1 MDVPVWQVIYEELKA
16 DYPDFEIISVAQDTG
31 GEADAGPIFD
41 AAEVSYTTIID
52 VNHHISALYNLV
64 NVPSGVWI
72 DEQGRIARI
81 NEGTYAKTHMNGAFG
96 TDEYVPIVRD
106 WVAKGAGSE
115 YVWDREKVE
124 GSIFQRNDEAELAQ
138 PTFRLGGYYFSNGND
153 AKAEQYWT
161 LAQELDPANWNYLR
175 QDLLYEEGG
184 SAGPEWQE
192 RRRQIESAG
201 GSYYAPLEIEAE
213 AENDGDQ

>member
-1 MDVPVWQVIYEELKA
+1 MDVPVWQVIYEELQA
-16 DYPDFEIISVAQDTG
+16 VNPDFEIISVAQDTG

-41 AAEVSYTTIID
+41 AGNVSYTEIID

-72 DEQGRIARI
+72 DKEGRIVRI

-106 WVAKGAGSE
+106 WVANGPDSE
-115 YVWDREKVE
+115 YVWDSDRVE
-124 GSIFQRNDEAELAQ
+124 DSIIERTPEAERAQ
-138 PTFRLGGYYFSNGND
+138 PTFRLGSYFFQND
-153 AKAEQYWT
+153 NDEKAEQYWT
-161 LAQELDPANWNYLR
+161 LAQELDPTSWNYLR

-184 SAGPEWQE
+184 SAGPEWQQ
-192 RRRQIESAG
+192 RRQEVESNG
-201 GSYYAPLEIEAE
+201 GSYYRSLEV
-213 AENDGDQ
+213 D